1 MKLFYDLETT
11 GLPKYVDNNIYYPP
25 EQLDKYDTSRIIEL
39 GLVLVNNKGD
49 IVEKYNAIIKP
60 NNFTKLEPIITK
72 LTGLTDQD
80 ILKGKDLKD
89 VIEEI
94 KPFFK
99 RVSTINAYNIKF
111 DYNVLLS
118 EMYRIHDKEMI
129 QILIDAK
136 QECTFDLSKKILYI
150 GSYKMEKVYKELFK
164 VDPKQDHRAFNDAIL
179 CKEVY
184 YKLKE
189 VYKEN
194 KNKNKNKK

>member
-1 MKLFYDLETT
+1 MKLFFDLETT
-11 GLPKYVDNNIYYPP
+11 GLPKQIGYDKWYNP
-25 EQLDKYDTSRIIEL
+25 EELDKYDTSRIIEI
-39 GLVLVNNKGD
+39 GLVLVNKKGD

-60 NNFTKLEPIITK
+60 NNFTTLPPIITK
-72 LTGLTDQD
+72 LTGITDQE
-80 ILKGKDLKD
+80 ILTNGRDLKH

-99 RVSTINAYNIKF
+99 QVSTINAYNIKF

-118 EMYRIHDKEMI
+118 EMYRIHDKDMI

-136 QECTFDLSKKILYI
+136 QECTFKLSKQILYI

-164 VDPKQDHRAFNDAIL
+164 KDPKQDHRAFNDAIL

-194 KNKNKNKK
+194 KNKK

>member
-11 GLPKYVDNNIYYPP
+11 GFPKYIDYNIYYPP
-25 EQLDKYDTSRIIEL
+25 EQLDKYDTSRIIEI
-39 GLVLVNNKGD
+39 GLVLVNKKGV

-136 QECTFDLSKKILYI
+136 QECTFDLSKQILYI
-150 GSYKMEKVYKELFK
+150 GSYKMEQVYKELFK
-164 VDPKQDHRAFNDAIL
+164 VDPKQDHRAINDAIL

-194 KNKNKNKK
+194 KNKK

>member
-11 GLPKYVDNNIYYPP
+11 GFPKYIDYNIYYPP
-25 EQLDKYDTSRIIEL
+25 EQLDKYDTSRIIEI
-39 GLVLVNNKGD
+39 GLVLVNKKGD

-136 QECTFDLSKKILYI
+136 KECTFDLSKQILYI
-150 GSYKMEKVYKELFK
+150 GSYKMEQVYKELFK
-164 VDPKQDHRAFNDAIL
+164 VDPKQDHRAINDAIL

-184 YKLKE
+184 YKLKA

-194 KNKNKNKK
+194 KNNK

>member
-1 MKLFYDLETT
+1 MKLFFDLETT
-11 GLPKYVDNNIYYPP
+11 GLPKQIGYDKWYNP
-25 EQLDKYDTSRIIEL
+25 EELDKYDTSRVIEI
-39 GLVLVNNKGD
+39 GLVLVNNKGA

-60 NNFTKLEPIITK
+60 DNYTKLEPIITK
-72 LTGLTDQD
+72 LTGITDQE
-80 ILKGKDLKD
+80 ILTNGRDLKD

-111 DYNVLLS
+111 DYNILLS
-118 EMYRIHDKEMI
+118 EMYRIHDKDMI

-136 QECTFDLSKKILYI
+136 QECTFKLSKQILYI

-194 KNKNKNKK
+194 KNKK

>member
-11 GLPKYVDNNIYYPP
+11 GFPKYIDYNIYYPP
-25 EQLDKYDTSRIIEL
+25 EQLDKYDTSRIIEI
-39 GLVLVNNKGD
+39 GLVLVNKKGV

-136 QECTFDLSKKILYI
+136 QECTFDLSKQILYI

-189 VYKEN
+189 VYKAN